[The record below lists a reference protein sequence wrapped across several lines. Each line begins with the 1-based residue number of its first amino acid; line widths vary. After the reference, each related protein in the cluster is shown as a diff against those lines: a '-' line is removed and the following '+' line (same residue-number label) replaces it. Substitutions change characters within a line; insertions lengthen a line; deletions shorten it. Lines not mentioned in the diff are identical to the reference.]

1 MNVPSHPLKARFI
14 SLILCCAICA
24 VVLPLPTKS
33 AVFSNVFEQSI
44 SARAAFLMESEDKL
58 CLYEKNS
65 EARLGEAS
73 TTKIMTALVVSEE
86 MPLDSVVSVPPEA
99 VGVEGSSA
107 YLSAGEL
114 LSVRE
119 LLLALLLESAN
130 DAAVTLAIATAG
142 SLPAFAELMN
152 QKAAE
157 LGLED
162 THFTN
167 PHGLYDEEHY
177 TTARELAIITAEAL
191 RSKELREIFATKSA
205 TIPLGA
211 KKDSDER
218 EGKRYLRN
226 HNKML
231 SLYEGAIGVKTGF
244 TKKTGRC
251 LVSAAERDGMTLICV
266 TLSAPDDWNDH
277 TALLDHGFDSYA
289 RVTLYEEGELRIPYA
304 LTGGS
309 EQYVT
314 ATNSEPLTMTLPK
327 GFEIDQAAL
336 NSEFPHHFEFAPVEA
351 GTLLGRVTV
360 SLEGRQISSPLV
372 AAYGVPS
379 AKRREHKRFIFF

>member
-1 MNVPSHPLKARFI
+1 MPP
-14 SLILCCAICA
+14 
-24 VVLPLPTKS
+24 
-33 AVFSNVFEQSI
+33 
-44 SARAAFLMESEDKL
+44 DK
-58 CLYEKNS
+58 
-65 EARLGEAS
+65 
-73 TTKIMTALVVSEE
+73 I
-86 MPLDSVVSVPPEA
+86 VSVPTEA

-130 DAAVTLAIATAG
+130 DAAVALAIATAG

-152 QKAAE
+152 EKAAE

-191 RSKELREIFATKSA
+191 NSDELREIFATKSA

-211 KKDSDER
+211 KKGGDER

-266 TLSAPDDWNDH
+266 TLGAPDDWNDH
-277 TALLDHGFDSYA
+277 TALLDHGFDSYS
-289 RVTLYEEGELRIPYA
+289 RVTLYEKGELRIPYA

-351 GTLLGRVTV
+351 GALLGRVTV

>member
-130 DAAVTLAIATAG
+130 DAAVALAIVTAG
-142 SLPAFAELMN
+142 SVEAFAELMN
-152 QKAAE
+152 EKARE
-157 LGLED
+157 LGLKD

-167 PHGLYDEEHY
+167 PHGLYDEQHY
-177 TTARELAIITAEAL
+177 TTARELALITAEAL
-191 RSKELREIFATKSA
+191 SSEELREIFATKSA
-205 TIPLGA
+205 TISRGVTKDTPLG
-211 KKDSDER
+211 

-231 SLYEGAIGVKTGF
+231 SLYDGALGVKTGF

-251 LVSAAERDGMTLICV
+251 LVSAAEREGMTLICV
-266 TLSAPDDWNDH
+266 TLGAPDDWNDH
-277 TALLDHGFDSYA
+277 AALLDYGFASYA
-289 RVTLYEEGELRIPYA
+289 RVVLYDEGELRIPYA
-304 LTGGS
+304 LTGGC
-309 EQYVT
+309 EQYVA
-314 ATNSEPLTMTLPK
+314 ATNSEPLVMTLPRSS
-327 GFEIDQAAL
+327 EADPPAL
-336 NSEFPHHFEFAPVEA
+336 NLEFPQHFEFAPVEA
-351 GTLLGRVTV
+351 GALLGRATV
-360 SLEGRQISSPLV
+360 SVKGRYISSPLV